1 MSITLNAFNTQAFQA
16 AARELEQ
23 TGRAAVLHP
32 TGTGKSCIAWNLIRH
47 HPQMPFLWLA
57 AGPER
62 LALRQAELTRYAGSL
77 PANVRF
83 CDCSQLANAT
93 PEQWVALGSTH
104 PGCILLDCYSELS
117 AVCWARTVQ
126 PLLRL
131 CPQARVLGLNAPGAQ
146 PPCRAAQELFSGH
159 VVSEV
164 TVAQAMA
171 RGVLPVPAGY
181 AALLWPQEA
190 EMELLAARIK
200 NLCLPRGEKT
210 FRMQYEGLSWSMR
223 QVENPTVLLPRL
235 LTDTNGHYLA
245 LLESAEYAA
254 QIGPRLRELLQTA
267 DAAVRFY
274 EADHACFADSA
285 AVQAFRADTA
295 PGPKVLLCINAPG
308 VQQALGQLA
317 GILLVRQTAEPTAF
331 KQMLC
336 RAFAASGGQSVPVF
350 DLAARFDGLG
360 NGRTL
365 QHDCTEAMT
374 RAGITAPGFRQE
386 KPMQQSYRLYR
397 RLRREMEA
405 RWDLFA
411 RAAAEA
417 ARKEGT
423 LELPRTYQTDDGLR
437 LGRWLEVQRQVQAGQ
452 RPGRLTAEQAARLEK
467 LGIRW
472 NHQMGIAW
480 EKGFAAA
487 QKYRIDHGDLLVPV
501 RCRDRNG
508 FALGEWIVYNRQ
520 RYLAGSLSRER
531 IERLEALGMVWNTSS
546 DLWEQNYAA
555 AVQYYL
561 EHGDL
566 EVPIKY
572 QTPSGSAL
580 GVWLGC
586 QRAAYK
592 AGELTAGQVER
603 LNALNMDWVRRN
615 DRKWYG
621 IYAAAVRYH
630 ADHGNLNV
638 PSEYVTPDGILLG
651 KWVARQRYAWLF
663 PERSSVR
670 MTPERKELLDKL
682 GMVWEKPDPWDQCY
696 ALALDYKQSHGSL
709 NLPVNYKTENKILLG
724 SWLARQRAAL
734 RTDGGSSLSP
744 ERRKA
749 LKALF
754 QGETFGRRR
763 ARAGLSVRESNWEQ
777 NYRAAARFAKVY
789 GHLLVP
795 AGYLD
800 ADGLRLGTWISNL
813 RAARKSRP
821 DSFQVT
827 PDHIRRLDA
836 LGMVWDAREAK
847 WAQAYRE
854 AAAYAAAHGSLDVPV
869 NYKSA
874 SGYYLGDWLRRMREW
889 NAAGNNRL
897 TAEHKAKLDALGMVW

>member
-16 AARELEQ
+16 AVRELEQ
-23 TGRAAVLHP
+23 TGRATVLHP
-32 TGTGKSCIAWNLIRH
+32 TGTGKSCSAWNVIRH

-62 LALRQAELTRYAGSL
+62 LALRQAELIRYAGSL

-131 CPQARVLGLNAPGAQ
+131 CPQAWVLGLNAPGAQ

-171 RGVLPVPAGY
+171 LGVLPVPAGY

-190 EMELLAARIK
+190 EMDLLQARIK
-200 NLCLPRGEKT
+200 NLCLPRGEEG
-210 FRMQYEGLSWSMR
+210 FRVQYEELSRSLR

-235 LTDTNGHYLA
+235 LTDLNGHYLA
-245 LLESAEYAA
+245 LLESADYAA
-254 QIGPRLRELLQTA
+254 RIGPRLRELLQTTE
-267 DAAVRFY
+267 AATRFY

-308 VQQALGQLA
+308 VQQTLGELA
-317 GILLVRQTAEPTAF
+317 GILLVRQTAEFTVF

-336 RAFAASGGQSVPVF
+336 RGFAASGGQSVPVF
-350 DLAARFDGLG
+350 DLVARFDGLG

-374 RAGITAPGFRQE
+374 RAGSTAPGFRQE
-386 KPMQQSYRLYR
+386 KPMQQSYRLYG
-397 RLRREMEA
+397 RLRREMDA

-417 ARKEGT
+417 ARREGT
-423 LELPRTYQTDDGLR
+423 LDLPRTDRTADGLP

-472 NHQMGIAW
+472 NHRLETAW

-487 QKYRIDHGDLLVPV
+487 QKYRTDHGDLLVPV
-501 RCRDRNG
+501 RYRDRND

-520 RYLAGSLSRER
+520 RYLTGSLSRER
-531 IERLEALGMVWNTSS
+531 IERLEALGMVWNTAS
-546 DLWEQNYAA
+546 DLWEQSYAA
-555 AVQYYL
+555 AAQYYL

-566 EVPIKY
+566 EIPIKY
-572 QTPSGSAL
+572 QTPSGFAL
-580 GVWLGC
+580 GVWLGS

-592 AGELTAGQVER
+592 AGELTAHQVER
-603 LNALNMDWVRRN
+603 LNALKLDWTNRN

-621 IYAAAVRYH
+621 IYEAAMRYH
-630 ADHGNLNV
+630 AEHGDLNV

-651 KWVARQRYAWLF
+651 KWVARQRYAWLN

-670 MTPERKELLDKL
+670 VTPERKELLDKL
-682 GMVWEKPDPWDQCY
+682 GMVWEKPDPWDERY

-709 NLPVNYKTENKILLG
+709 NLPANYKTEHKIRLG

-734 RTDGGSSLSP
+734 RTGDSSLSP

-749 LKALF
+749 LNALF
-754 QGETFGRRR
+754 QGEASGRRR
-763 ARAGLSVRESNWEQ
+763 ARAEISVRESNWEQ
-777 NYRAAARFAKVY
+777 NYRAAARFAKAH

-795 AGYLD
+795 ASYTD
-800 ADGLRLGTWISNL
+800 AGGLRLGIWISNL
-813 RAARKSRP
+813 RAARRNRP

-827 PDHIRRLDA
+827 PDHIRRLDS

-847 WAQAYRE
+847 WAMAYQE
-854 AAAYAAAHGSLDVPV
+854 AAAYAAAHGSLNAPAS
-869 NYKSA
+869 YKSD
-874 SGYYLGDWLRRMREW
+874 SGFCLGDWLRRMREW
-889 NAAGNNRL
+889 NAAGDEKL

>member
-16 AARELEQ
+16 AVRELEQ

-32 TGTGKSCIAWNLIRH
+32 TGTGKSCIAWNVIRH

-62 LALRQAELTRYAGSL
+62 LALRQAELIRYAGSL

-131 CPQARVLGLNAPGAQ
+131 CPQAWVLGLNAPGAQ

-171 RGVLPVPAGY
+171 LGVLPVPAGY

-190 EMELLAARIK
+190 EMDLLQARIK
-200 NLCLPRGEKT
+200 NLCLPRGEEG
-210 FRMQYEGLSWSMR
+210 FRVQYEELSRSLR

-235 LTDTNGHYLA
+235 LTDLNGRYLV
-245 LLESAEYAA
+245 LLESADYAA
-254 QIGPRLRELLQTA
+254 QIGPRLRELLQTTE
-267 DAAVRFY
+267 AAVRFY

-308 VQQALGQLA
+308 VQQALGELA
-317 GILLVRQTAEPTAF
+317 GILLVRQTAEFTVF

-336 RAFAASGGQSVPVF
+336 RGFAASGGQSVPVF
-350 DLAARFDGLG
+350 DLVARFDGLG

-374 RAGITAPGFRQE
+374 RAGSTAPGFRQE
-386 KPMQQSYRLYR
+386 KPMQQSYRLYG
-397 RLRREMEA
+397 RLRREMDA

-417 ARKEGT
+417 ARREGT
-423 LELPRTYQTDDGLR
+423 LDLPRTDRTADGLP

-472 NHQMGIAW
+472 NHRLETAW

-487 QKYRIDHGDLLVPV
+487 QKYRTDHGDLLVPV
-501 RCRDRNG
+501 RFRDRTG

-520 RYLAGSLSRER
+520 RYLTGSLSRER
-531 IERLEALGMVWNTSS
+531 IERLEALGMVWNTAS
-546 DLWEQNYAA
+546 DLWEQSYAA
-555 AVQYYL
+555 AAQYYL

-566 EVPIKY
+566 EIPIKY
-572 QTPSGSAL
+572 QTPSGFAL
-580 GVWLGC
+580 GVWLGS

-592 AGELTAGQVER
+592 AGELTAHQVER
-603 LNALNMDWVRRN
+603 LNALKLDWTNRN

-621 IYAAAVRYH
+621 IYEAAVRYH
-630 ADHGNLNV
+630 AAHGDLNV

-651 KWVARQRYAWLF
+651 KWVARQRYAWLN

-670 MTPERKELLDKL
+670 VTPERKELLDKL
-682 GMVWEKPDPWDQCY
+682 GMVWEKPDPWDERY

-709 NLPVNYKTENKILLG
+709 NLPANYKTEHKIRLG

-734 RTDGGSSLSP
+734 RTGDSSLSP

-749 LKALF
+749 LNALF
-754 QGETFGRRR
+754 QGEASGRRR
-763 ARAGLSVRESNWEQ
+763 ARAEISVRESNWEQ
-777 NYRAAARFAKVY
+777 NYRAAARFAKVH

-795 AGYLD
+795 ASYTD
-800 ADGLRLGTWISNL
+800 AGGLRLGIWISNL
-813 RAARKSRP
+813 RAARRNRP

-827 PDHIRRLDA
+827 PDHIRRLDS

-847 WAQAYRE
+847 WAMAYQE
-854 AAAYAAAHGSLDVPV
+854 AAAYAAAHGSLNAPAS
-869 NYKSA
+869 YKSD
-874 SGYYLGDWLRRMREW
+874 SGFCLGDWLRRMREW
-889 NAAGNNRL
+889 NAAGDEKL

>member
-16 AARELEQ
+16 AVRELEQ

-32 TGTGKSCIAWNLIRH
+32 TGTGKSCIAWNVIRH

-62 LALRQAELTRYAGSL
+62 LALRQAELIRYAGSL

-131 CPQARVLGLNAPGAQ
+131 CPQAWVLGLNAPGAQ

-171 RGVLPVPAGY
+171 LGVLPVPAGY

-190 EMELLAARIK
+190 EMDLLQARIK
-200 NLCLPRGEKT
+200 NLCLPRGEEG
-210 FRMQYEGLSWSMR
+210 FRVQYEELSRSLR

-235 LTDTNGHYLA
+235 LTDLNGRYLV
-245 LLESAEYAA
+245 LLESADYAA
-254 QIGPRLRELLQTA
+254 RIGPRLRELLQTTE
-267 DAAVRFY
+267 AATRFY

-308 VQQALGQLA
+308 VQQALGELA
-317 GILLVRQTAEPTAF
+317 GILLVRQTTEFTVF

-336 RAFAASGGQSVPVF
+336 RGFAASGGQSVPVF
-350 DLAARFDGLG
+350 DLVARFDGLG

-374 RAGITAPGFRQE
+374 RAGSTAPGFRQE
-386 KPMQQSYRLYR
+386 KPMQQSYRLYG
-397 RLRREMEA
+397 RLRREMDA

-417 ARKEGT
+417 ARREGT
-423 LELPRTYQTDDGLR
+423 LELPRTYLTADGLP

-472 NHQMGIAW
+472 NHRLETAW

-487 QKYRIDHGDLLVPV
+487 QKYRTDHGDLLVPV
-501 RCRDRNG
+501 RFRDRTG

-520 RYLAGSLSRER
+520 RYLTGSLSRER
-531 IERLEALGMVWNTSS
+531 IERLEALGMVWNTAS
-546 DLWEQNYAA
+546 DLWEQSYAA
-555 AVQYYL
+555 AAQYYL

-566 EVPIKY
+566 EIPIKY
-572 QTPSGSAL
+572 QTPSGFAL
-580 GVWLGC
+580 GVWLGS

-592 AGELTAGQVER
+592 AGELTAHQVER
-603 LNALNMDWVRRN
+603 LNALKLDWTNRN

-621 IYAAAVRYH
+621 IYEAAMRYH
-630 ADHGNLNV
+630 AAHGDLNV

-651 KWVARQRYAWLF
+651 KWVARQRYAWLN

-670 MTPERKELLDKL
+670 VTPERKELLDKL
-682 GMVWEKPDPWDQCY
+682 GMVWEKPDPWDERY
-696 ALALDYKQSHGSL
+696 ALALAYKQSHGSL
-709 NLPVNYKTENKILLG
+709 NLPANYKTEHKIRLG

-734 RTDGGSSLSP
+734 RTGDSSLSP

-749 LKALF
+749 LNALF
-754 QGETFGRRR
+754 QGEASGRRR
-763 ARAGLSVRESNWEQ
+763 ARAEISVRESNWEQ
-777 NYRAAARFAKVY
+777 NYRAAARFAKAH

-795 AGYLD
+795 ASYTD
-800 ADGLRLGTWISNL
+800 AGGLRLGIWISNL
-813 RAARKSRP
+813 RAARRNRP

-827 PDHIRRLDA
+827 PDHIRRLDS

-847 WAQAYRE
+847 WAMAYQE
-854 AAAYAAAHGSLDVPV
+854 AAAYAAAHGSLNAPAS
-869 NYKSA
+869 YKSD
-874 SGYYLGDWLRRMREW
+874 SGFCLGDWLRRMREW
-889 NAAGNNRL
+889 NAAGDEKL